1 MKKTL
6 FVPLVLMFAGV
17 LGHAQGVPPF
27 TITAELQTGLRD
39 VVSFAGSTVT
49 DAVSLYD
56 IDSGNPSRFRIGLGF
71 TSLDSNWGIT
81 TRLDSENLAGP
92 SMGAS
97 WNQALLWGK
106 LFDGLVL
113 LKTGLLDETAFQL
126 TWRHQ
131 GTEVIWGAQFDGQ
144 VGAEIQVKPFAG
156 LTVGAI
162 LPIANGLGILDLMS
176 ASNIAATYSM
186 PDFIKVSGGIQLA
199 KAANSAYAW
208 IGADWL
214 AVPDLLARFYAQAT
228 NIGDANLFWLQL
240 YQEAAYPVQGFT
252 INLRAWEELYTLAN
266 SSIGWQLEPTVSYPI
281 GIVTLAL
288 TGDIGTLLAADPHPG
303 VASLPFGFGV
313 GAYAEFALAPTS
325 TIALG
330 CYAGQ
335 PDVKISAGTLQFYVN
350 YRWSF

>member
-1 MKKTL
+1 MKKAIL
-6 FVPLVLMFAGV
+6 LPLVLTFVGALCQAEGAPLITM
-17 LGHAQGVPPF
+17 
-27 TITAELQTGLRD
+27 TAELQTGLRD
-39 VVSFAGSTVT
+39 IISFAGSTVS

-71 TSLDSNWGIT
+71 TSQDSNWGIT
-81 TRLDSENLAGP
+81 TRLDSESLAGP
-92 SMGAS
+92 NMGAS
-97 WNQALLWGK
+97 WNQALVWGK

-113 LKTGLLDETAFQL
+113 LKSGLLDETAFRL
-126 TWRHQ
+126 LWRHQ
-131 GTEVIWGAQFDGQ
+131 GMEVIWGAQFDGQ
-144 VGAEIQVKPFAG
+144 LGAEIQVKPLSG

-162 LPIANGLGILDLMS
+162 LPIANGLSMLDLVS

-186 PDFIKVSGGIQLA
+186 PGFMNVSGGIQLA

-208 IGADWL
+208 IGADWN
-214 AVPDLLARFYAQAT
+214 AVPNLVARIYAQAT
-228 NIGDANLFWLQL
+228 NIGDANLSWLQI
-240 YQEAAYPVQGFT
+240 YQEAAYPVEGFT
-252 INLRAWEELYTLAN
+252 INLRAWEEFYALAN
-266 SSIGWQLEPTVSYPI
+266 SSVGWQLEPTVSYPI

-288 TGDIGTLLAADPHPG
+288 TGDIGSLLAADPHPG

-313 GAYAEFALAPTS
+313 GTYAVFALAPTS

-335 PDVKISAGTLQFYVN
+335 PDVSISAGALQFYVN